1 MKKRI
6 VLIFV
11 LLLLV
16 LLGACSRGN
25 KDKAGGKI
33 VNIYYINT
41 KTSGVVSEN
50 YELIG
55 TKKEEQIEELLY
67 MVKKT
72 PKNMVYKSAIP
83 EKVTIKDYQLDEN
96 GSLIVNF
103 DSSYSE
109 LSGIDEVLCRAVL
122 VKTLSQIN
130 RVEIIQINANGQ
142 PQQASNG
149 DFSLTEEDF
158 VFNTEAS
165 TNYKATLYFANE
177 AGDALIGH
185 NTDINYAGSETIEEL
200 VIKQLINGPTE
211 IGMYDTIPKDTIL
224 LDVNMKEGICYVDFN
239 EKFLEKL
246 PDIDADI
253 AIYSVVNTL
262 VELPGISKVQ
272 FTINNKVVKTYWEDT
287 AFDVSFERKLDL
299 IKEEK

>member
-6 VLIFV
+6 ALIFV
-11 LLLLV
+11 LLLCV

-25 KDKAGGKI
+25 KDQANGKT

-41 KTSGVVSEN
+41 KTNGVVSEK

-72 PKNMVYKSAIP
+72 PKNMVYKSAFP

-109 LSGIDEVLCRAVL
+109 LSGIDEVLCRAVI

-130 RVEIIQINANGQ
+130 RVEIIQINVNGQ

-177 AGDALIGH
+177 DGDALIGYS
-185 NTDINYAGSETIEEL
+185 TDINYAGSETIEEL

-211 IGMYDTIPKDTIL
+211 IGMYDTIPKGTIL
-224 LDVNMKEGICYVDFN
+224 LDVNRKEGICYVDFN

-246 PDIDADI
+246 PNIDADI

-262 VELPGISKVQ
+262 VELPDISKVQ
-272 FTINNKVVKTYWEDT
+272 FTINNKVVKSYWEDT
-287 AFDVSFERKLDL
+287 AFDISFERNLDL